1 MLFNSLTFVLLHI
14 VVICAYWWSP
24 RLSARL
30 FFLSLGSFI
39 FYGWFYWPGIF
50 IIAGSIIANYFLG
63 IKIGQTQSKNWVALA
78 VVLNLLSLSS
88 FKYINF
94 LTQSLSDLFS
104 FFNVDVLIPVA
115 PQWLPLGISFF
126 TFQLIAY
133 LVDVYRGKSE
143 AEKNFLV
150 FTCFVSFYGQLI
162 AGPIVRSHEFLPQIK
177 TKQVFSGEKMQLG
190 VFYFISG
197 LMLKVCVA
205 DTLAQFVD
213 HGFGDI
219 AALSTNM
226 AWVTIYAFAVQI
238 LCDFWGYSTIALG
251 SAYML
256 GFNLPINFDSPYGSV
271 SLKEFWRRWH
281 ITLSSWLKDY
291 LYIPL
296 GGNRKKAYR
305 NLILTMTLG
314 GLWHG
319 ASWNFV
325 IWGFLHGTW
334 LAVEKS
340 ITLGKSHPKK
350 IGFLS
355 GLIKKLLVFH
365 GVCLLWVLFRATTL
379 NDSLLYFQ
387 HLLLPP
393 YDLSVRVPSALS
405 TTLLL
410 FLVFHNKL
418 AQYLVGDKFLRIS
431 LTKQVL
437 MSLFIILTTLAY
449 SQARL
454 DFIYFVF

>member
-1 MLFNSLTFVLLHI
+1 MLFNSLTFVLLHF
-14 VVICAYWWSP
+14 VVICVYWCSP
-24 RLSARL
+24 RLSIRL
-30 FFLSLGSFI
+30 FFLALGSFI
-39 FYGWFYWPGIF
+39 FYGWFYWPGLF
-50 IIAGSIIANYFLG
+50 IIVASIIANYFFG
-63 IKIGQTQSKNWVALA
+63 IKIGQARSRNWLVAA
-78 VVLNLLSLSS
+78 VVVNLLSLSS

-94 LTQSLSDLFS
+94 LTQSVSDVSS
-104 FFNVDVLIPVA
+104 FFNVDIVIPVA

-150 FTCFVSFYGQLI
+150 FTCFVSFYGQLV

-177 TKQVFSGEKMQLG
+177 TKRIFSGEKMQLG
-190 VFYFISG
+190 IFYFISG

-213 HGFGDI
+213 HGFDNI
-219 AALSTNM
+219 KTLPTNM
-226 AWVTIYAFAVQI
+226 AWMTIYAFAVQI
-238 LCDFWGYSTIALG
+238 FCDFWGYSTIALG

-256 GFNLPINFDSPYGSV
+256 GFKLPINFDSPYRST

-296 GGNRKKAYR
+296 GGNRNKAYR
-305 NLILTMTLG
+305 NLMLTMTLG

-319 ASWNFV
+319 ASWNFI
-325 IWGFLHGTW
+325 IWGFFHGAW

-340 ITLGKSHPKK
+340 VSKGETLSEEDS
-350 IGFLS
+350 FVS
-355 GLIKKLLVFH
+355 GLIRKILVFH
-365 GVCLLWVLFRATTL
+365 GVCLLWVFFRATTL
-379 NDSLLYFQ
+379 TESLLYFD

-393 YDLSVRVPSALS
+393 YDFSARVPSALS

-418 AQYLVGDKFLRIS
+418 AQYLVDDKFLRVSLVKQILIS
-431 LTKQVL
+431 LL
-437 MSLFIILTTLAY
+437 IILITLAY